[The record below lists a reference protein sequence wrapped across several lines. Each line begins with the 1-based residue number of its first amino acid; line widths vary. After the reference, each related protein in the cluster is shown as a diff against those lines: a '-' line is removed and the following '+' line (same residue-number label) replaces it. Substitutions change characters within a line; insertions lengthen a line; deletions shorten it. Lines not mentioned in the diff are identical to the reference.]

1 MKITG
6 ITCSSCEASYE
17 MAEAVSMQGEPGQE
31 NCAVC
36 GAMLAQWKEPSLRAF
51 RLVMPNE
58 RRYASI
64 PAPPSPR
71 VAAI

>member
-1 MKITG
+1 
-6 ITCSSCEASYE
+6 
-17 MAEAVSMQGEPGQE
+17 MAEAVSMQGKPGQE

-36 GAMLAQWKEPSLRAF
+36 GAMLALWKEPSLRAF

-64 PAPPSPR
+64 PAPPAFEAVR
-71 VAAI
+71 

>member
-17 MAEAVSMQGEPGQE
+17 MAEAVSMKGKPGQE

-51 RLVMPNE
+51 RLVMPTE

-64 PAPPSPR
+64 PAPPAFEAVR
-71 VAAI
+71 

>member
-6 ITCSSCEASYE
+6 INCSACGASYE
-17 MAEAVSMQGEPGQE
+17 MAEAVSMQGKPGQE
-31 NCAVC
+31 NCNVC

-51 RLVMPNE
+51 RLVMPTE

-64 PAPPSPR
+64 PAPPSFEAVR
-71 VAAI
+71 

>member
-6 ITCSSCEASYE
+6 INCSACGASYE
-17 MAEAVSMQGEPGQE
+17 MAEAVSMQGKPGQE
-31 NCAVC
+31 NCNVC

-58 RRYASI
+58 RRYESI
-64 PAPPSPR
+64 PAPPSFEAVR
-71 VAAI
+71 

>member
-6 ITCSSCEASYE
+6 INCSACGASYE
-17 MAEAVSMQGEPGQE
+17 MAEAVSVQGKPGQE
-31 NCAVC
+31 NCNVC

-51 RLVMPNE
+51 RLVMPTE

-71 VAAI
+71 AAAI